1 MSWRMTVYAPRTPA
15 ASNQNFWFNS
25 DIDIYLNCEFS
36 VQDFLCKSYLQDA
49 TRMQNFL
56 MSRFPR
62 GIESIEN
69 KLNCEIGFKDLE
81 KVLNLAKMYIKYL
94 KSMEIPNSSICL
106 LKNYSLP
113 LIAVLQVFLSLCSMN
128 KILEK

>member
-1 MSWRMTVYAPRTPA
+1 
-15 ASNQNFWFNS
+15 
-25 DIDIYLNCEFS
+25 
-36 VQDFLCKSYLQDA
+36 
-49 TRMQNFL
+49 MQNFL